1 MTTNRAG
8 PNSLRYIAGIETSC
22 DETSFAIIEC
32 SLENLAT
39 SPLPAQFRVLTHAVH
54 SQTDLHIPFGGVV
67 PEIAARDHLAK
78 LPSMVQD
85 GFSAA
90 SLRATDLSAIA
101 VTTGPGLIGAVMVGS
116 LFAQGMS
123 ESSGVPLLAINHVD
137 AHLAP
142 ATLCD
147 EFNPTQDIGIWKN
160 TREARFPR
168 LTLTVSGGHCLLGY
182 ESSLGS
188 RRILGTTL
196 DDACGEAFDKVAK
209 LLGLGYPGGPAV
221 ERCAAAGD
229 PTRFDFALPL
239 TQGNSAIRL
248 RATNPFAFSFSG
260 LKTAVLRTAEELRSH
275 SQRDGDEPL
284 HQGDI
289 NDICAAFQQSALA
302 HLCDRLAAA
311 EQYVSEHLQTLQ
323 PKAALQEIVIA
334 GGVAANRAF
343 REQAAK
349 TLRTP
354 LFFAPKSLCNDNAT
368 MIAMQALIKS
378 LDGTTTK
385 PFSRYP
391 IQLEPFF

>member
-1 MTTNRAG
+1 MTNRLG
-8 PNSLRYIAGIETSC
+8 VNPMRYIAGIETSC
-22 DETSFAIIEC
+22 DETSFAILEC
-32 SLENLAT
+32 SESSLAD
-39 SPLPAQFRVLTHAVH
+39 SNLPAEFRVLTHAVH
-54 SQTDLHIPFGGVV
+54 SQTDLHVPFGGVV

-78 LPSMVQD
+78 LPGMVQD
-85 GFSAA
+85 GFRAA
-90 SLRATDLSAIA
+90 SLRANDLSAIA

-142 ATLCD
+142 ATLC
-147 EFNPTQDIGIWKN
+147 ETFHPVRDIGVWKS
-160 TREARFPR
+160 TRMSRFPR

-182 ESSLGS
+182 ESSLGA

-229 PTRFDFALPL
+229 PNRFDFGLPL
-239 TQGNSAIRL
+239 KQGNSAVRL

-260 LKTAVLRTAEELRSH
+260 LKTAVLRTAEELRPSP
-275 SQRDGDEPL
+275 EAPL
-284 HQGDI
+284 PQQDI

-311 EQYVSEHLQTLQ
+311 EKQVSDHL
-323 PKAALQEIVIA
+323 KAIAAPCGLQEIVIA

-343 REQAAK
+343 RAKAAAA
-349 TLRTP
+349 LRTT
-354 LFFAPKSLCNDNAT
+354 LFFAPQSLCNDNAT
-368 MIAMQALIKS
+368 MIAMQALIRS
-378 LDGTTTK
+378 SDGLTTK

-391 IQLEPFF
+391 FQLEPFF